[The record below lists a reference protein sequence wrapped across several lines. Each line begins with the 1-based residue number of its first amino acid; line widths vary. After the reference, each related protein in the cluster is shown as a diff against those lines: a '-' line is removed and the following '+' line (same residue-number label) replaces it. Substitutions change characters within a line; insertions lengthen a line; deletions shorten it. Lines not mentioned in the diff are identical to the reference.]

1 MLKVVVLISGR
12 GSNLKA
18 IIDKCSKKDV
28 PAKVI
33 AVISNNSSATG
44 LKSNGKFK
52 KIIIDNKLSKKVFE
66 NKLHNN
72 LIKLKPDLICLAGFM
87 KILSPFIIKKWK
99 NKIINVHP
107 SLLPSFKG
115 LNTHERA
122 LKAGAKKSG
131 CTIHFVDESLDG
143 GPVIIQAETKIT
155 KKMTSKKLGEIILKI
170 EHKILP
176 EVVSLFAKNE
186 ITIKKNKV
194 IIKNKK
200 KLIFFAKNIQIN

>member
-18 IIDKCSKKDV
+18 IINKCSKKNV

-33 AVISNNSSATG
+33 AIISNNPTASG
-44 LKSNGKFK
+44 LKLNGKFE
-52 KIIIDNKLSKKVFE
+52 KIIINNKLNKKKFE
-66 NKLHNN
+66 IELQNN
-72 LIKLKPDLICLAGFM
+72 LKKLKPNLICLAGFM

-107 SLLPSFKG
+107 SLLPSLKG

-122 LKAGAKKSG
+122 LNAGTKKSG

-143 GPVIIQAETKIT
+143 GPIIAQVPTVID
-155 KKMTSKKLGEIILKI
+155 KKMTSKELSNKILKM
-170 EHKILP
+170 EQKIYP
-176 EVVSLFAKNE
+176 EVVNLFARKK
-186 ITIKKNKV
+186 ISIKKNKV
-194 IIKNKK
+194 FIKDEKKLNSFIKN
-200 KLIFFAKNIQIN
+200 I

>member
-1 MLKVVVLISGR
+1 MGMLKVVVLISGR

-52 KIIIDNKLSKKVFE
+52 KIIINDELNKKKFE
-66 NKLHNN
+66 IKLQNH
-72 LIKLKPDLICLAGFM
+72 LKKLKPDLICLAGFM

-107 SLLPSFKG
+107 SLLPAFKG

-122 LKAGAKKSG
+122 LNAGVKKSG

-143 GPVIIQAETKIT
+143 GSIIAQVATVIN
-155 KKMTSKKLGEIILKI
+155 KKMTSNELSKKILKM
-170 EHKILP
+170 EHKIYP
-176 EVVSLFAKNE
+176 EVVKLFAKKE
-186 ITIKKNKV
+186 ISVKKKKVFIKDEKKLNFF
-194 IIKNKK
+194 IKN
-200 KLIFFAKNIQIN
+200 I

>member
-1 MLKVVVLISGR
+1 MEMLKVVILISGR

-18 IIDKCSKKDV
+18 IINKCSKKNV

-33 AVISNNSSATG
+33 AIISNNPTASG
-44 LKSNGKFK
+44 LKLNGKFE
-52 KIIIDNKLSKKVFE
+52 KIIINNKLNKKKFE
-66 NKLHNN
+66 IELQNN
-72 LIKLKPDLICLAGFM
+72 LKKLKPNLICLAGFM

-122 LKAGAKKSG
+122 LNAGTKKSG

-143 GPVIIQAETKIT
+143 GPIIAQVPTVID
-155 KKMTSKKLGEIILKI
+155 KKMTSKELSNKILKM
-170 EHKILP
+170 EHKIYP
-176 EVVSLFAKNE
+176 EVVNLFARKK
-186 ITIKKNKV
+186 ISIKKNKV
-194 IIKNKK
+194 FIKDEKKLNSFIKN
-200 KLIFFAKNIQIN
+200 I

>member
-18 IIDKCSKKDV
+18 IINKCSKKNV

-33 AVISNNSSATG
+33 AIISNNPTASG
-44 LKSNGKFK
+44 LKLNGKFE
-52 KIIIDNKLSKKVFE
+52 KIIINNKLNKKKFE
-66 NKLHNN
+66 IELQNN
-72 LIKLKPDLICLAGFM
+72 LKRLKPNLICLAGFM
-87 KILSPFIIKKWK
+87 KVLSPFIIKKWK

-122 LKAGAKKSG
+122 LNAGTKESG

-143 GPVIIQAETKIT
+143 GPIIAQVPTEID
-155 KKMTSKKLGEIILKI
+155 KKMTSKELSNKILKM
-170 EHKILP
+170 EHKIYP
-176 EVVSLFAKNE
+176 EVVNLFARKK
-186 ITIKKNKV
+186 ISIKKNKV
-194 IIKNKK
+194 FIKDEKKLNSFIKN
-200 KLIFFAKNIQIN
+200 I

>member
-18 IIDKCSKKDV
+18 IIDKCSKKNV

-33 AVISNNSSATG
+33 AIISNNSTASG
-44 LKSNGKFK
+44 LKLNGKFK
-52 KIIIDNKLSKKVFE
+52 KIIINNKLSKKKFE
-66 NKLHNN
+66 TELQNN
-72 LIKLKPDLICLAGFM
+72 LKELKPDLICLAGFM
-87 KILSPFIIKKWK
+87 KILSPFITKKWK

-122 LKAGAKKSG
+122 LKAGVKKSG

-143 GPVIIQAETKIT
+143 GAIIAQVETTINKN
-155 KKMTSKKLGEIILKI
+155 MTSKKLSEKILKI
-170 EHKILP
+170 EHKIYP
-176 EVVSLFAKNE
+176 EVVNLFAKKRISVKE
-186 ITIKKNKV
+186 NKV
-194 IIKNKK
+194 LIKDEKKLNLFIKN
-200 KLIFFAKNIQIN
+200 I